1 MKRLSWILTLPLMV
15 VAVVFA
21 IANREVVML
30 DLWPLA
36 MTIQAPLFVLVLGSA
51 VVGLLAGAMVAWFSG
66 GPTRRRAREAR
77 RRAAELEREIARLR
91 NNSAEIERSSAVS
104 RATGGTTPGLPAVP
118 APNHV
123 ATGGGPRMT
132 L

>member
-21 IANREVVML
+21 VANRELVTL

-36 MTIQAPLFVLVLGSA
+36 MTIQAPLFILVLGST
-51 VVGLLAGAMVAWFSG
+51 VVGLLAGAAVAWFSS

-77 RRAAELEREIARLR
+77 RRAAELEREVAHLR
-91 NNSAEIERSSAVS
+91 EKLENTR
-104 RATGGTTPGLPAVP
+104 PAVP
-118 APNHV
+118 PRPQGDTADRLPPVSPPSPV
-123 ATGGGPRMT
+123 ATGSGPRT
-132 L
+132 IL

>member
-15 VAVVFA
+15 VAVIFA
-21 IANREVVML
+21 ISNREVVTL

-51 VVGLLAGAMVAWFSG
+51 VVGLLAGAVVAWFSG
-66 GPTRRRAREAR
+66 GPTRRRARAAR
-77 RRAAELEREIARLR
+77 RHAAELEREIARLR
-91 NNSAEIERSSAVS
+91 ESIESERPA
-104 RATGGTTPGLPAVP
+104 ATPRPPDNTLPGLPSVP
-118 APNHV
+118 PPSSHA
-123 ATGGGPRMT
+123 ATGGGPRTT